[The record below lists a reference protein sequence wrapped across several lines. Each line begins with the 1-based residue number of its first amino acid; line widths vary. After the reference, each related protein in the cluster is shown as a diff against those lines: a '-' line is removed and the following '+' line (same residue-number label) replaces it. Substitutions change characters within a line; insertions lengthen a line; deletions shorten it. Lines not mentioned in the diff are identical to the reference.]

1 VIAHDPEDVADAPLV
16 RDFFRG
22 LVDLSI
28 EFPAL
33 ALIVLDNKTQESRR
47 GAQLLGYARDAFLAP
62 GRAADAPRLSVL
74 MTVPS
79 LGGNALFRDVAGALG
94 AHGRTQQ
101 CAVLGGPRPAAML
114 VWVGDEADNPVEHGE
129 FAAVCRSTGP
139 YSSR

>member
-1 VIAHDPEDVADAPLV
+1 MIAHDPEDVADAPLV

-94 AHGRTQQ
+94 AHGAHT
-101 CAVLGGPRPAAML
+101 AVRRAGRSPSRGNAG
-114 VWVGDEADNPVEHGE
+114 VG
-129 FAAVCRSTGP
+129 R
-139 YSSR
+139 